1 MFKNIRLVSSLIGH
15 AKKMLKN
22 MTKNLCFLCF
32 LNVIIICIHW
42 FNLKELLLI
51 KRLKMTKKLVYLK

>member
-1 MFKNIRLVSSLIGH
+1 MFKNIPLMSSLIGH
-15 AKKMLKN
+15 EKQLLKN

-42 FNLKELLLI
+42 FNFKGLLLI
-51 KRLKMTKKLVYLK
+51 KGLKRTKSWVYLK